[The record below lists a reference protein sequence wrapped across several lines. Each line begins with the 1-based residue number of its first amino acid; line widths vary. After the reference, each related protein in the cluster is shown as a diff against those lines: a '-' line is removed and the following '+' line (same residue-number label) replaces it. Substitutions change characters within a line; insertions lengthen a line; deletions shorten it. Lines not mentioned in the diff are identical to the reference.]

1 MKKLKLNIILIVS
14 SFIALIAGLAVVMVI
29 APGADILGL
38 KYIRAT
44 SGSIDTAE
52 SYYVGDLLQGDIV
65 VNGDNI
71 LTKVN
76 FVQSYSFTVRLVDI
90 YNGYCRSDADPDVKM
105 EIVDGIINFTSNEY
119 HPFVYHNRS
128 EDSALYINIPIYLKG
143 RVTVNCKSSNVVVCG
158 MSGTLDELVINTSGK
173 VTVEDGARLNN
184 LNINVSSKKVTIG
197 ENVELNGNV
206 SIKSSNSDVTILCP
220 VSGNINM
227 ESKGGSLK
235 FKSCKDLTL
244 KASSTSV
251 GSSYDGVN
259 IVNGTTN
266 IETNDD
272 VNLRPVGEVNIVT
285 KRGKVTIGETDG
297 EINSNVNVTT
307 KSGKITTIGKFT
319 GETNLTTNSGDFVIS
334 WLKNSNIKTTYGQVD
349 ANRIDSGTI
358 NAGNSNVTILFVQE
372 NINIVTRGG
381 DVKLGSKSSSFDG
394 SATIKTTVGDVNIN
408 NAKGKSYEIT
418 TEYGDIVINAVENNK
433 SNLKLTSYRGDITAN
448 NCCAETEIKSN
459 GKINCTVISR
469 TAKMV
474 IEGKN
479 KEVCVKLKYKYVYSL
494 HSNKLNNIYING
506 EVIESSEDA
515 TGSVY
520 DPEPSYG
527 GLDRLKVS
535 TNKGKIV
542 IQDA

>member
-38 KYIRAT
+38 KYIRST

-76 FVQSYSFTVRLVDI
+76 FVQSYSFTVRLVDV
-90 YNGYCRSDADPDVKM
+90 YNGYCKSDADPDVKM

-119 HPFVYHNRS
+119 HPFVYHNRT
-128 EDSALYINIPIYLKG
+128 EESALYINIPIYLKG
-143 RVTVNCKSSNVVVCG
+143 RVTVNCKSSNVLVCG
-158 MSGTLDELVINTSGK
+158 MSGTLDELIINTSGK

-184 LNINVSSKKVTIG
+184 LSVNVASKNVTIS
-197 ENVELNGNV
+197 EKVEVNGNV

-235 FKSCKDLTL
+235 FKSCKDLVL
-244 KASSTSV
+244 KGSSTFV

-259 IVNGTTN
+259 IVNGNTN

-272 VNLRPVGEVNIVT
+272 ISLCPIGDVSIVT
-285 KRGKVTIGETDG
+285 KRGKVTIGETDY
-297 EINSNVNVTT
+297 EINSNVNVIT
-307 KSGKITTIGKFT
+307 KSGKITTIGKFN
-319 GETNLTTNSGDFVIS
+319 GETNLTTTSGDFAIS
-334 WLKNSNIKTTYGQVD
+334 WLKNANIKTIYGQVS
-349 ANRIDSGTI
+349 ANRIDGGTI
-358 NAGNSNVTILFVQE
+358 NAGNSNVTILFVQD

-381 DVKLGSKSSSFDG
+381 DVNLGSLSSSFDG
-394 SATIKTTVGDVNIN
+394 SATIKTTVGDVNIK
-408 NAKGKSYEIT
+408 NAKGKNYEIT
-418 TEYGDIVINAVENNK
+418 TEYGDVTFNAVEVNK
-433 SNLKLTSYRGDITAN
+433 SKLKVTSYCGDISAY

-459 GKINCTVISR
+459 GKINCTINSR
-469 TAKMV
+469 TAKTV

-479 KEVCVKLKYKYVYSL
+479 KDVCVTLKYKYIYSL
-494 HSNKLNNIYING
+494 HSSKLNNIFINE
-506 EVIESSEDA
+506 EVVECVEDA
-515 TGSVY
+515 TESVY